1 MAEPGPVEGPVD
13 DPVEDPVEERDVDTS
28 QGPARVHLR
37 VAAQPRLAVLLQHG
51 ANGSVTAQDL
61 VALATSLPAYGV
73 STALLQ
79 QPFAVAGKKV
89 APRPV
94 RLDESLAEVVPAVA
108 EWVGAPLVLG
118 GRSSGARCSTR
129 QAQPLGAVAALAL
142 AFPLHPP
149 GRPEKSRA
157 DELLGCAL
165 PTLVVQGTRDAF
177 GGPDEFPELLTHQR
191 LHVVP
196 GADHGFRVP
205 RSAVPGQQDT
215 LRDVVAVVLSWL
227 DEVAAGGG

>member
-1 MAEPGPVEGPVD
+1 MAEE
-13 DPVEDPVEERDVDTS
+13 ELVEERDIETA

-37 VAAQPRLAVLLQHG
+37 TAAEPRLALLLQHG
-51 ANGSVTAQDL
+51 ANGSVTAPDL

-79 QPFAVAGKKV
+79 QPFAVAGKKL

-94 RLDESLAEVVPAVA
+94 RLDESLAEVVPVVQ
-108 EWVGAPLVLG
+108 EWAGAPLVLG

-149 GRPEKSRA
+149 GNPAKSRVG
-157 DELLGCAL
+157 ELLGCSV

-177 GGPDEFPELLTHQR
+177 GGPDEFPDLPAHQR

-196 GADHGFRVP
+196 DADHGFRVG
-205 RSAVPGQQDT
+205 RSAALTQQKT
-215 LRDVVAVVLSWL
+215 LVDVVSVVRRWL
-227 DEVAAGGG
+227 AQTVVSG